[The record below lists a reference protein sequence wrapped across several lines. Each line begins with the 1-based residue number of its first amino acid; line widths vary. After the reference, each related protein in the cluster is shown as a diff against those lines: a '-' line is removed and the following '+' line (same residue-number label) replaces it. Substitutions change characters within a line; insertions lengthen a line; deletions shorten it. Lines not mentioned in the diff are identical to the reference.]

1 MLYLTRILSNCAI
14 ARQVSCADT
23 QASTDVVMGHGS
35 RSPFTATALATRYHT
50 VKRGARGERGGERR
64 AGEGAVTFSR

>member
-35 RSPFTATALATRYHT
+35 RFAYGTPFTLTAH
-50 VKRGARGERGGERR
+50 GGERGGERR